1 MEIQALRTQGWSI
14 SAIARHLGVDRKT
27 VRAHL
32 AGERVAGVRRRS
44 GADPFEE
51 VEDYVRQR
59 LADDAHVR
67 ATVLF
72 AEVVALGYGQ
82 SHPTFVRRIRHRGLR
97 GECPACSP
105 LRAHVDIEHPAGE
118 EIQWDWLELR
128 DTPWGAKAF
137 VLVGVLPYSG
147 RLRCWFSE
155 AMDQAHLVA
164 GIHQVLVRL
173 GGTARRWR
181 TDRMAAVVAPGT
193 DRIQASFAPVAKHY
207 GAAVDVCPPRRPM
220 RKGAVEKSIDYLTQS
235 WWRTAPVASPEAAQ
249 ASADRWCAEVADMR
263 PRRVGDTI
271 MTVAEAAEREALL
284 VLPAAA
290 FPATLTLNRS
300 VSANA
305 LVAVWGYRY
314 SVPPELAAG
323 LCGSGGVASATA
335 VPAPGVG
342 VAAHDAVAIDAGSRT
357 GDAAGRVGSQAQ
369 DPATTRARAATA
381 RLAVRGPATM
391 TQAGAAPADP
401 AAASNA
407 VTDPHNGGIDRPR
420 IAWGCD
426 VVAFSAGL
434 ARRQTGVVSI
444 SNRSLGVHSNAVH
457 NAASVVSLTCAG
469 CLVSNADTDA
479 ADIDNPAL
487 SASSR
492 RSSAPVHTSRCAA
505 AMRSF
510 HCTFTTRPPRSTLP
524 ASPMSLVDTRPR

>member
-1 MEIQALRTQGWSI
+1 MITHGEDVEIQALRTQGWSI
-14 SAIARHLGVDRKT
+14 SAIARHLGLDRKT

-32 AGERVAGVRRRS
+32 GGERVAGVRRRS

-82 SHPTFVRRIRHRGLR
+82 SYPTFVRRIRHRGLR

-128 DTPWGAKAF
+128 DTPWGERAF

-155 AMDQAHLVA
+155 SMDQAHLVA

-305 LVAVWGYRY
+305 LVAVWGNRY
-314 SVPPELAAG
+314 SVPPELA
-323 LCGSGGVASATA
+323 
-335 VPAPGVG
+335 
-342 VAAHDAVAIDAGSRT
+342 
-357 GDAAGRVGSQAQ
+357 
-369 DPATTRARAATA
+369 
-381 RLAVRGPATM
+381 
-391 TQAGAAPADP
+391 GA
-401 AAASNA
+401 NVQ
-407 VTDPHNGGIDRPR
+407 VTP
-420 IAWGCD
+420 W
-426 VVAFSAGL
+426 
-434 ARRQTGVVSI
+434 
-444 SNRSLGVHSNAVH
+444 
-457 NAASVVSLTCAG
+457 
-469 CLVSNADTDA
+469 
-479 ADIDNPAL
+479 
-487 SASSR
+487 
-492 RSSAPVHTSRCAA
+492 
-505 AMRSF
+505 
-510 HCTFTTRPPRSTLP
+510 
-524 ASPMSLVDTRPR
+524 